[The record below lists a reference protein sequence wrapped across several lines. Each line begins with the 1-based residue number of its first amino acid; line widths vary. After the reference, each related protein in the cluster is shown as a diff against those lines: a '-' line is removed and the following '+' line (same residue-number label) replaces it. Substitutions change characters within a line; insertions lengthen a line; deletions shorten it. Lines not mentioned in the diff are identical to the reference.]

1 LTTFRAISRC
11 DAPVADPE
19 PAVNRA
25 LAAEMRK
32 VYSSCA
38 ISAMLALMIFPIRSI
53 PTCAASWRRRNFSY
67 AFSSTMRIL
76 CRVAESFY
84 IGDVQAKLQ
93 ERAVD
98 RRVRRSRSPSFLPVS
113 STMTGTIACGYVEG
127 GVRVGM
133 VDRGGAI
140 A

>member
-1 LTTFRAISRC
+1 L
-11 DAPVADPE
+11 
-19 PAVNRA
+19 
-25 LAAEMRK
+25 
-32 VYSSCA
+32 
-38 ISAMLALMIFPIRSI
+38 
-53 PTCAASWRRRNFSY
+53 
-67 AFSSTMRIL
+67 RIL

-84 IGDVQAKLQ
+84 IGDMQAKLQ

-133 VDRGGAI
+133 VDRGWRNRLKQTHRMSVDFLPAP

>member
-1 LTTFRAISRC
+1 
-11 DAPVADPE
+11 
-19 PAVNRA
+19 
-25 LAAEMRK
+25 
-32 VYSSCA
+32 
-38 ISAMLALMIFPIRSI
+38 
-53 PTCAASWRRRNFSY
+53 
-67 AFSSTMRIL
+67 MRIL

-127 GVRVGM
+127 GVRVGL
-133 VDRGGAI
+133 VDRGDPMGDIISASTAEI
-140 A
+140 PQLE